1 MTENIEKCS
10 GSSKDSEKY
19 TYNPFE
25 VQVGGA
31 HYKVAGIQPLE
42 YVMANKLTFCEG
54 NVVKYISRY
63 RSKNGLED
71 LAKVVHYA
79 LLAAYEEY
87 GEEGSTLLA
96 KRIANM
102 LGIGSQV

>member
-1 MTENIEKCS
+1 VVETVGS
-10 GSSKDSEKY
+10 GSANREAY
-19 TYNPFE
+19 TYNPFG
-25 VQVGGA
+25 VQVGGS
-31 HYKVAGIQPLE
+31 HYKGSGIQPLE
-42 YVMANKLTFCEG
+42 YTMANKLTFCEG